1 MITFQNKSI
10 VLLLWIA
17 SLTLIAALIMA
28 KAPTMLAV
36 TIIISLIIG
45 VLTFINTE
53 FSLYILIA
61 AMLLGPQF
69 GMEGAAGE
77 TVRGR
82 GMTLR
87 VDDFLLV
94 IIGLSWFLKTAVNKD
109 LGLFLK
115 TPLNRPIAY
124 YFLACFFATMFG
136 YMMGRVKGTAGIFF
150 LIKYF
155 EYYVVYF
162 MAVNHLKEEA
172 QIQRFTYFMLIVCFL
187 VCLFAFSQIPTGMR
201 VSAPFEGAQGEPNTL
216 GGYLV
221 LMLSIVFGLLLTL
234 KEKKPMIYLSILVF
248 FILVALAATLS
259 RSSWVSLIPMA
270 LALLYFSEKKKII
283 LVVIFLILVG
293 GPMILPQTVRER
305 ARYTFNQAK
314 EEGQVQVGKTRI
326 DTSTS
331 ARLMSWNVILTRD
344 FVKHPLLGYGVTGYS
359 FVDAQYPRVLA
370 ETGLIGLLTF
380 LFLLY
385 SIYKNAYITYI
396 KAQNDFNRG
405 ISLGFL
411 AGFFAMLAHG
421 IGANTFIIVRIMEPF
436 WFLTAMVIMIPVIE
450 KNMPAVESLPD
461 EKLKPLRPRPLLHNK

>member
-53 FSLYILIA
+53 FALYILIA

-69 GMEGAAGE
+69 GMEGAPGE

-82 GMTLR
+82 GVTLR

-94 IIGLSWFLKTAVNKD
+94 IIGLSWFLKTAVNKN

-124 YFLACFFATMFG
+124 YFLACVFATMFG

-162 MAVNHLKEEA
+162 MAVNHLKEEK
-172 QIQRFTYFMLIVCFL
+172 QIRRFTYFMLSICLL
-187 VCLFAFSQIPTGMR
+187 VCLFAFGQIPTGRR
-201 VSAPFEGAQGEPNTL
+201 VSAPFEGAEGEPNTL

-234 KEKKPMIYLSILVF
+234 KERKPKIYLTVLVF
-248 FILVALAATLS
+248 FIVVALAATLS

-270 LALLYFSEKKKII
+270 LALLYFSEKKKPI
-283 LVVIFLILVG
+283 LAVILLVMIA
-293 GPMILPQTVRER
+293 GPALMPKSVQER
-305 ARYTFNQAK
+305 ALYTVSQAK
-314 EEGQVQVGKTRI
+314 EAGQVEVGNTRI

-331 ARLMSWNVILTRD
+331 ARLMSWKIILTRD
-344 FVKHPLLGYGVTGYS
+344 FINQPLLGYGVTGYS

-370 ETGLIGLLTF
+370 ETGLIGLFTF
-380 LFLLY
+380 LLLLY
-385 SIYKNAYITYI
+385 AIYKNAYLTYI
-396 KAQNDFNRG
+396 KAQNDFYRG

-450 KNMPAVESLPD
+450 KNMPAIESLPD